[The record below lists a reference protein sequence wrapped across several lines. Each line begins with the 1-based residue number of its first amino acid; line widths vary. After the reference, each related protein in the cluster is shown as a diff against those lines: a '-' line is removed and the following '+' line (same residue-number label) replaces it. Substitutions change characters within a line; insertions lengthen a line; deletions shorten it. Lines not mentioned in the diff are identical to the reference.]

1 AGARGGGRRLSQ
13 DRQRRQHPRQL
24 ALDLQALS
32 EKAWRPDGRRV
43 FLFLRSERD
52 FVVELLV
59 EGAAASAA
67 ERARASEIAGRRADG
82 LALAARSLAA
92 VEQGQLTTILLQH
105 DLCRIAV
112 LAGLVLPFACLE
124 LPFEVN
130 LRTLLEILLGDLCK
144 ILVEDDDAVP
154 FGALAPLA
162 ASFDTPALAR
172 CHAQIDD

>member
-1 AGARGGGRRLSQ
+1 
-13 DRQRRQHPRQL
+13 
-24 ALDLQALS
+24 
-32 EKAWRPDGRRV
+32 
-43 FLFLRSERD
+43 
-52 FVVELLV
+52 
-59 EGAAASAA
+59 
-67 ERARASEIAGRRADG
+67 
-82 LALAARSLAA
+82 
-92 VEQGQLTTILLQH
+92 EQGQLTTILLQH

-162 ASFDTPALAR
+162 ASFVTPALAR
-172 CHAQIDD
+172 CHAQIDDGTAILGVADFRIGAEIAHQYDLVDRSSHLLTSMKRAKLARLTLPPAGRSLLGGANPPPQYAANMPLWQIC